1 MSDIFPVNT
10 VLLITAG
17 NIGIGVA
24 LWILLSEVLGRL
36 SLAAHVKHNWR
47 LGTGFVLAAWL
58 IVRLALEINP
68 PGGQTLGAPA
78 TIGFVVFG
86 LVVGTLPLTFSDT
99 FRQIVRAAP
108 PAWLIGLQILRVV
121 GGSFLVLLDMKL
133 LPSAFALPAGYG
145 DVIVAVLAA
154 VVVYLWI
161 TDKPYARTAAIL
173 WNFLG
178 IADLVIALTT
188 GSRFIPP
195 FAAQLAASGV
205 SVLYLNYAL
214 LIPAYGV
221 PLAFVGHIYSL
232 YQLLLRQADVTPR
245 TVDVPSKTSAFA
257 K

>member
-1 MSDIFPVNT
+1 MSIIYPANT
-10 VLLITAG
+10 ILLITAA
-17 NIGIGVA
+17 NVGIGVA
-24 LWILLSEVLGRL
+24 IWILLSEVLSRL
-36 SLAAHVKHNWR
+36 PLAAPVKRNWR
-47 LGTGFVLAAWL
+47 LGTALVLAAWL
-58 IVRLALEINP
+58 VVRLALEIDP
-68 PGGQTLGAPA
+68 PGGQTLGTPA

-86 LVVGTLPLTFSDT
+86 LVVGTLPLTLSAT

-108 PAWLIGLQILRVV
+108 AAWLIGLQVLRVV

-133 LPSAFALPAGYG
+133 MPSAFALPAGYG

-154 VVVYLWI
+154 LVVYLLM

-178 IADLVIALTT
+178 ILDLVIALAT
-188 GSRFIPP
+188 GSTFIPP

-205 SVLYLNYAL
+205 SVLYLNYVL
-214 LIPAYGV
+214 IIPAYGV

-232 YQLLLRQADVTPR
+232 YQLLSRRVDVTKR
-245 TVDVPSKTSAFA
+245 NVDVSSQTSAFA